1 MFAETAVI
9 AQHVSI
15 FQSFASYI
23 DVSPSVSVLLARLE
37 GIVTTS
43 IIW

>member
-15 FQSFASYI
+15 FLSFASYT
-23 DVSPSVSVLLARLE
+23 DVSPSVNVLLARLA